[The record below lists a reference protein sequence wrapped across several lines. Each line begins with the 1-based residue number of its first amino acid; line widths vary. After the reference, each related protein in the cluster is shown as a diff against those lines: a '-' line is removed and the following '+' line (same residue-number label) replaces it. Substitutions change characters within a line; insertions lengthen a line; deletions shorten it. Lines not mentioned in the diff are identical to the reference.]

1 MLMGVSA
8 NGEVSRK
15 NFWRV
20 DPDWFISDAVE
31 DLEVQWHRLTFLHT
45 KLGLQSSIFS
55 KLVASR
61 STDFLIL
68 KDCLWYENLRE
79 WIQASNWSD
88 HDPTFG

>member
-1 MLMGVSA
+1 VLMGVSA

-20 DPDWFISDAVE
+20 DPDGFISHAVE
-31 DLEVQWHRLTFLHT
+31 DLEAQWHRLTLLHT
-45 KLGLQSSIFS
+45 KLRLQSSIFS
-55 KLVASR
+55 KVVGSR

-79 WIQASNWSD
+79 
-88 HDPTFG
+88 